1 MTLSSS
7 LKPDLYWRVANIMST
22 TNLIKQEIYELEMY
36 LDASLSGWGG
46 GGGGVLQGRESSRLV
61 EPAGAG
67 KAPY

>member
-1 MTLSSS
+1 
-7 LKPDLYWRVANIMST
+7 MST

-46 GGGGVLQGRESSRLV
+46 GGGGGVLQGRESSRLV